1 MPNNTVVLKTLEKRL
16 PLMRDF
22 RYPVQTMIGVFD
34 SGFGGLSVLK
44 PIHDRLPGYS
54 TMYLGDN
61 ARAPYGVRSEK
72 EIFEFTL
79 QGVRFLLKK
88 GCSLVVIAC
97 NTASAQ
103 ALRRIQQ
110 EVLPIEF
117 PDRRVLGVIRPAAE
131 YLAKHNKRVGIL
143 ATPAT
148 VESQAYIHELYKLR
162 PEMKVSQIA
171 CPGLTDLIEKGL
183 QTSDLADKL
192 VKECVQKLLIQDPH
206 VEGVLLGC
214 THYPLVS
221 SLFRTHLPNEIHLLT
236 QGDVVAVSL
245 ATYLERHPELDEQL
259 TKTGE
264 RTYFTTNRNDLSGL
278 ASLFYGKEI
287 LFEQT
292 NIH

>member
-1 MPNNTVVLKTLEKRL
+1 
-16 PLMRDF
+16 
-22 RYPVQTMIGVFD
+22 MIGVFD

-44 PIHDRLPGYS
+44 PIHDRLPHYS
-54 TMYLGDN
+54 TIYLGDN

-88 GCSLVVIAC
+88 GCPLVVIAC

-110 EVLPIEF
+110 EILPIEF
-117 PDRRVLGVIRPAAE
+117 PDRRVLGVIRPAVE
-131 YLAKHNKRVGIL
+131 YLAKNNKRVGIF
-143 ATPAT
+143 ATHAA

-171 CPGLTDLIEKGL
+171 CPGLVDLIEKGE

-192 VKECVQKLLIQDPH
+192 VKKCVQKLLIQDPQ
-206 VEGVLLGC
+206 VDGALLGC

-221 SLFRTHLPNEIHLLT
+221 SLFRAHLPTEIHLLI
-236 QGDVVAVSL
+236 QGDITAVSL
-245 ATYLERHPELDEQL
+245 ASYLERHPELDQQL
-259 TKTGE
+259 KKTAE
-264 RTYFTTNRNDLSGL
+264 RIYFTTNHDDLSGL
-278 ASLFYGKEI
+278 ASVFYGKDI
-287 LFEQT
+287 LFQQT
-292 NIH
+292 NI

>member
-1 MPNNTVVLKTLEKRL
+1 MQ
-16 PLMRDF
+16 DF

-34 SGFGGLSVLK
+34 SGFGGLSILK
-44 PIHDRLPGYS
+44 PIHERLSHYS
-54 TMYLGDN
+54 TIYLGDN
-61 ARAPYGVRSEK
+61 ARTPYGVRSEE

-88 GCSLVVIAC
+88 GCPLVVIAC

-110 EVLPIEF
+110 EILPVEF

-131 YLAKHNKRVGIL
+131 YLAKHNKRVGIF
-143 ATPAT
+143 ATPAA

-162 PEMKVSQIA
+162 PEMKVTQIA
-171 CPGLTDLIEKGL
+171 CPDLVDLIEKGEH
-183 QTSDLADKL
+183 TSDRADQL
-192 VKECVQKLLIQDPH
+192 VKKCVQKLLIQDPQ
-206 VEGVLLGC
+206 VEAVLLAC

-221 SLFRTHLPNEIHLLT
+221 SLFRAHLPTGIHLLT
-236 QGDVVAVSL
+236 QGDITAVSL
-245 ATYLERHPELDEQL
+245 ASYLERHVELDERL
-259 TKTGE
+259 SKTGE
-264 RTYFTTNRNDLSGL
+264 RTYFTTNREDLSGL

-292 NIH
+292 FID